1 MSANR
6 GWLRILSALFV
17 LFGVL
22 IRASSVA
29 AQSIEGTWGLISET
43 VQHGD
48 QVAEPLGS
56 SPLGTMMLDR
66 GGRFALI
73 ISRRGIPIIAANKRD
88 AGTPEENKA
97 ILAGTLAFFG
107 SYKVSIPDGLLTV
120 HVEASTFPN
129 WIGSDQKRYFT
140 LAGDEMTWVNRS
152 PAVSGE
158 TAKLVWRRRQPE

>member
-1 MSANR
+1 
-6 GWLRILSALFV
+6 
-17 LFGVL
+17 
-22 IRASSVA
+22 
-29 AQSIEGTWGLISET
+29 
-43 VQHGD
+43 
-48 QVAEPLGS
+48 
-56 SPLGTMMLDR
+56 MLDK
-66 GGRFALI
+66 GGRFMLV

-97 ILAGTLAFFG
+97 ILAGMLAFFG
-107 SYKVSIPDGLLTV
+107 SYKVSVPDGLLTI

-158 TAKLVWRRRQPE
+158 TAKLIWRRQQGE